1 MNYLFID
8 TSSSTAIVAIMKDT
22 NIVSCFNEKVDNDLS
37 VKIFPI
43 IESVFNNS
51 GITPNDIDTIFVVN
65 GPGSFTGVRIGVTIA
80 KTYAWSLNVKI
91 VPISSLELLATTKIA
106 GEYVVPMI
114 DARRNFVYGGIYDND
129 LNVKYN
135 DNYIDIDE
143 LISLVPE
150 NSIIV
155 SYDELDIDHI
165 KPNVDLVK
173 IVSKH
178 LNDEGV
184 NPHQLNP
191 NYLKKTEAEENL
203 SKGNI

>member
-143 LISLVPE
+143 LISLVPK

>member
-143 LISLVPE
+143 LISLVPK

-173 IVSKH
+173 IVNKH